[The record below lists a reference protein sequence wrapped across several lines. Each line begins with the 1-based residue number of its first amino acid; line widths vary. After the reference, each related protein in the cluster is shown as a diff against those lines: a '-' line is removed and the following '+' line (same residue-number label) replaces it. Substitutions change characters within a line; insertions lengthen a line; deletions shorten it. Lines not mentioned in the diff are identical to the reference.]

1 MPEKASS
8 RRETDYSRSHTT
20 ARLSKEVK
28 DYITSRARYN
38 ESIDQTLRR
47 IFGINGRKEKASAGK
62 GGASR

>member
-1 MPEKASS
+1 MAEKTTGT
-8 RRETDYSRSHTT
+8 RRETDYSRTHTT

-47 IFGINGRKEKASAGK
+47 IFGINGKKRAAPGK
-62 GGASR
+62 GGNSR

>member
-1 MPEKASS
+1 MPERTSQ

-47 IFGINGRKEKASAGK
+47 IFGINGKKEKAPARK
-62 GGASR
+62 EGASR